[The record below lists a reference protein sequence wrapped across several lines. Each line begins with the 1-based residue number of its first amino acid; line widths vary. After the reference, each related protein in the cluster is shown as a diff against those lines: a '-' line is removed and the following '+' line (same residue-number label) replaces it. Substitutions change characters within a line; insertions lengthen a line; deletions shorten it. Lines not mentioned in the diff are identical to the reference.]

1 MLCRLEHTTLRKVT
15 SNTAIYY
22 DPEPQATVIAEDS
35 EWVSI
40 FYEMPD
46 IDMNKLSPWLL
57 RIELDRKRM
66 TDKKLTMEQISERV
80 TNYFGSDL
88 NCIFNDDNSEKL
100 VLRVRV
106 VHNDDKSAETE
117 TEDMVDQMQDD
128 QFLKLIE
135 QNILSDM
142 TLQGI
147 ESITKVYMTQP
158 IEKEKKRIEINE
170 DGEFKSMTEWV
181 LETDGT
187 AFMKVLGEKNVD
199 VVRTYSNDVVE
210 VLAALGIEAG
220 RKAIEKEMNN
230 VISFDGSYV
239 NYRHLALLCDI
250 MTSKGNFMAIT
261 RHGINRQEV
270 GCLMKCSFEE
280 SVDILLE
287 AACHGE
293 VDPMKGVSEN
303 IMLGQLA
310 KIGTGCFDL
319 VLNVEEC
326 KKAMPIPINSR
337 YDSMMPNIDDHMM
350 FNSAATPH
358 SSSVGGGMTPAMT
371 PWNNATTPGYQ
382 SWGASPYG
390 GAGGG
395 MTPAAGSFSPSAFSE
410 ASGFSPVWSPRGA
423 QSPGPYIPGSSPGSP
438 SYGLASPSYAP
449 QSPGGARSPSYSPG
463 GAGYS
468 PSSPSY
474 SPTSPNYS
482 PTSPSYSPTSPS
494 YSPTSPSYSPT
505 SPSYSPTSPSYSP
518 TSPSYSPTSPSYSPT
533 SPSYSPTSPSYS
545 PTSPSYSPTSPS
557 YSPTSPSYSPT
568 SPSYSPTSPSYSPTS
583 PSYSPTSPSYSPT
596 SPSYSP
602 TSPSYT
608 PSSPAY
614 SAKSPAYSP
623 TSPKYSPSSPTY
635 SPASPKYGSVQSP
648 SAYSPS
654 SPRYSPASPASNP
667 VQAGTSSGGPGGA
680 SNYSPSSPQ
689 YSPAS
694 PKYSPSSPTYT
705 PSYSPNVNQRK
716 GNNND
721 EDDEDEDN

>member
-1 MLCRLEHTTLRKVT
+1 MT

-22 DPEPQATVIAEDS
+22 DPDPQNTVISEDQ
-35 EWVSI
+35 EWVNI
-40 FYEMPD
+40 YYEMPD
-46 IDMNKLSPWLL
+46 FDITKLSPWLL

-66 TDKKLTMEQISERV
+66 TDKKLSMEQISEQI
-80 TNYFGSDL
+80 TTYFGEDL
-88 NCIFNDDNSEKL
+88 NCIFNDDNAEKL

-106 VHNDDKSAETE
+106 LHGANDKGGGGDDGSEE
-117 TEDMVDQMQDD
+117 MVDKIQDD

-147 ESITKVYMTQP
+147 DSIAKVYMTQP

-170 DGEFKSMTEWV
+170 KGEFKLITEWV

-187 AFMKVLGEKNVD
+187 AFMKVLSTKHVD
-199 VVRTYSNDVVE
+199 TFRTYSNDVVE
-210 VLAALGIEAG
+210 VLQALGIEAG

-250 MTSKGNFMAIT
+250 MTARGNFMAIT

-270 GCLMKCSFEE
+270 GCLMRCSFEE
-280 SVDILLE
+280 TVDVLLD
-287 AACHGE
+287 AACHAE

-310 KIGTGCFDL
+310 KIGTGCFDMI
-319 VLNVEEC
+319 LNVEEC
-326 KKAMPIPINSR
+326 KKAMAIPVNAR
-337 YDSMMPNIDDHMM
+337 FDSMMPSGLEGSMM
-350 FNSAATPH
+350 FSSAATPA
-358 SSSVGGGMTPAMT
+358 SAGMSPAMT
-371 PWNNATTPGYQ
+371 PWNSGATPAYQ
-382 SWGASPYG
+382 GGLMWGQSPYA
-390 GAGGG
+390 GA
-395 MTPAAGSFSPSAFSE
+395 MTPSTAAAAFSPSAYSE
-410 ASGFSPVWSPRGA
+410 ASGFSPAR
-423 QSPGPYIPGSSPGSP
+423 SPGAFSPSSPSYMSGTPGSP
-438 SYGLASPSYAP
+438 SYGI
-449 QSPGGARSPSYSPG
+449 GSPSYSPQSPGARSPLYSPG
-463 GAGYS
+463 GGYS

-583 PSYSPTSPSYSPT
+583 PSYSPTSPSYAPT

-602 TSPSYT
+602 TSPSYM
-608 PSSPAY
+608 PASPGY

-623 TSPKYSPSSPTY
+623 TSPKYSPSSPNY
-635 SPASPKYGSVQSP
+635 SPSSPKYNIQSP
-648 SAYSPS
+648 SYSPS
-654 SPRYSPASPASNP
+654 SPRYSPASPNIG
-667 VQAGTSSGGPGGA
+667 GTSNISP
-680 SNYSPSSPQ
+680 SSPQYSPSSPQ
-689 YSPAS
+689 YSPSSPNYTPSSPNYSPTS
-694 PKYSPSSPTYT
+694 PKYSPSSP
-705 PSYSPNVNQRK
+705 SYSPTSPRYTPRIDPRHDD
-716 GNNND
+716 NN
-721 EDDEDEDN
+721 EDEDM